1 MTLQQEIREILGK
14 LQMLA
19 DGDTQ
24 NLDPDKRFSKH
35 AESSPPS
42 GVTYHPSGRE
52 PKKDHVS
59 LFEWYRW
66 QFDHHAEDPVKLE
79 VLVDLAKDDYRDF
92 RFRADHRVELR
103 KGELLDNDPRDG
115 GSAEE
120 AQARRIVE
128 WYEGRDPLYV
138 AWTESRMGAKVSE
151 AWVRKARLQC
161 GRNPDDGRPRSEFLS
176 LDEDRRREAVA
187 VQAAKGKGKKA
198 AAKALGVNPDTVRR
212 YWPESA
218 GLDTVAA

>member
-1 MTLQQEIREILGK
+1 VTIDDRIRDVLAR

-35 AESSPPS
+35 AESKPPA
-42 GVTYHPSGRE
+42 GLTYRPSDKPP
-52 PKKDHVS
+52 PKDRVS
-59 LFEWYRW
+59 LFEWYSW
-66 QFDHHAEDPVKLE
+66 QFRHHADDPEKLA
-79 VLVDLAKDDYRDF
+79 VLVDLAEDDYRDF
-92 RFRADHRVELR
+92 RFKADHRIELR

-120 AQARRIVE
+120 AQARRIIE

-151 AWVRKARLQC
+151 EWVRKARRQHE
-161 GRNPDDGRPRSEFLS
+161 RNPEDGRPRSEFLAM
-176 LDEDRRREAVA
+176 DADRRREAVA
-187 VQAAKGKGKKA
+187 AQAAKGKGKKA

-212 YWPESA
+212 YWPEEA
-218 GLDTVAA
+218 VAA